1 MISTTATLPGTSNI
15 DSTTLE
21 LENLT
26 LISDTSS
33 TTSTNSSSSSNNA
46 DNTMI
51 ELENAIRL
59 LEDQITPLA
68 TKTQKKL
75 DKIEDEISNCNF
87 LIDSGL
93 GSKKDQAALRKT
105 KHQLR
110 QRRIKLWDELKVL
123 PTLKEEKIELERQL
137 KALRH
142 QVGVIDGTT

>member
-26 LISDTSS
+26 LVSDTSS
-33 TTSTNSSSSSNNA
+33 TTSTNSSSSSSNA

-68 TKTQKKL
+68 TKTQN
-75 DKIEDEISNCNF
+75 KIEDEISNCNF

-105 KHQLR
+105 KRQLR

-123 PTLKEEKIELERQL
+123 PSLKEEKTELERQL
-137 KALRH
+137 KALRR
-142 QVGVIDGTT
+142 QLGVIDGTT

>member
-105 KHQLR
+105 MRQLR

-137 KALRH
+137 KALRR
-142 QVGVIDGTT
+142 QLGVMDGTT

>member
-1 MISTTATLPGTSNI
+1 
-15 DSTTLE
+15 
-21 LENLT
+21 
-26 LISDTSS
+26 
-33 TTSTNSSSSSNNA
+33 
-46 DNTMI
+46 MI
-51 ELENAIRL
+51 ELENTIRL

-105 KHQLR
+105 KRQLR

-123 PTLKEEKIELERQL
+123 PSLKEEKTELERQL
-137 KALRH
+137 RALRR
-142 QVGVIDGTT
+142 QVGVIDGTI